1 MKSFAEM
8 KKAAGKAAPG
18 VDACYDF
25 GGALQFHKLNAN
37 RSFGENEVVIDKQT
51 GDVMP
56 FFMAVDQGLL
66 TLDTPI
72 QLDLSTGQPIAAGE
86 ADATHT

>member
-1 MKSFAEM
+1 MKSFEEM
-8 KKAAGKAAPG
+8 KKAAIKTAPG

-25 GGALQFHKLNAN
+25 GGALQFRKLNVE
-37 RSFGENEVVIDKQT
+37 RGFGENEVMIDKQT

-72 QLDLSTGQPIAAGE
+72 RLDFSTGQAIEAGE
-86 ADATHT
+86 ANATRT